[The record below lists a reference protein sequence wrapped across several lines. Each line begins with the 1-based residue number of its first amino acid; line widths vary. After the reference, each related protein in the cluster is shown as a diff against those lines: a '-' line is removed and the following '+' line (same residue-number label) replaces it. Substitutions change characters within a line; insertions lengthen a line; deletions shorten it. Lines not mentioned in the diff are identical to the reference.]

1 MKIEDLKKIV
11 NNEGLKYA
19 NICLDRY
26 YAPEEMV
33 IKQIEGKWI
42 VGVTTERAGLFT
54 NSIAEY
60 NSEEEACEDFLRRL
74 KILNE
79 LKNSK

>member
-1 MKIEDLKKIV
+1 MRIEDLKKIV

-33 IKQIEGKWI
+33 IKQIEGKMKQLRKQQQLGRRPI
-42 VGVTTERAGLFT
+42 
-54 NSIAEY
+54 
-60 NSEEEACEDFLRRL
+60 FLMMCLSTMTVVLR
-74 KILNE
+74 
-79 LKNSK
+79 